1 MERCMCAAIAAL
13 QAHGDSAAGQRHQ
26 QRISASCTDNLIKLS
41 GASPSGRRRAA
52 AIFKSQYGSP
62 I

>member
-13 QAHGDSAAGQRHQ
+13 QAHSDSAGQRHQ
-26 QRISASCTDNLIKLS
+26 QRISASRTDNLIKLS

-52 AIFKSQYGSP
+52 AIFKSKYGSP